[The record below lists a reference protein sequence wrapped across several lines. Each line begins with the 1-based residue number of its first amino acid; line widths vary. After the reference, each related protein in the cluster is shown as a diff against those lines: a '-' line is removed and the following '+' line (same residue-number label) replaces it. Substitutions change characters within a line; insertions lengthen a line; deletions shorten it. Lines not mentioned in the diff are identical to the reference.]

1 MRWYVRTNKQ
11 VLVIF
16 YVDATGNK
24 KERSGQAF
32 NKLAVNYV
40 AKFVREIFLVK
51 RYKASNII
59 WLKIKYVSIMIIY
72 IRVLF
77 YFVSCH
83 I

>member
-24 KERSGQAF
+24 KERSGQIF

-40 AKFVREIFLVK
+40 GKFVREIFLVQK
-51 RYKASNII
+51 YKDSSII
-59 WLKIKYVSIMIIY
+59 WLKIKYIFIMIIF
-72 IRVLF
+72 LLWL
-77 YFVSCH
+77 YFLSY
-83 I
+83 